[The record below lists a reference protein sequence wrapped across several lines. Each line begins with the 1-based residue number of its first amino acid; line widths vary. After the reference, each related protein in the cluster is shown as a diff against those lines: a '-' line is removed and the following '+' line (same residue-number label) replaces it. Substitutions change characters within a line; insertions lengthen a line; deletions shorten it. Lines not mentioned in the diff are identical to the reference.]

1 MKLTTAQVVA
11 KRDAASAAG
20 NWNLAEEY
28 EAELERRDAELE
40 ARADRERAGFDT
52 WDDPPCGTP
61 QAHQTGCC
69 TCPNGSD
76 EASQLWLGTTRCASS
91 AMRRRS

>member
-20 NWNLAEEY
+20 NWDLAEEY

-40 ARADRERAGFDT
+40 ARADRERADPT
-52 WDDPPCGTP
+52 WPET
-61 QAHQTGCC
+61 
-69 TCPNGSD
+69 D
-76 EASQLWLGTTRCASS
+76 EAGLP
-91 AMRRRS
+91 

>member
-20 NWNLAEEY
+20 NWDLAEKY

-40 ARADRERAGFDT
+40 ARADRERSGFDT
-52 WDDPPCGTP
+52 STWDHPARGTP
-61 QAHQTGCC
+61 QAHDTGCC
-69 TCPNGSD
+69 VCPNNTD
-76 EASQLWLGTTRCASS
+76 EASPS
-91 AMRRRS
+91 

>member
-20 NWNLAEEY
+20 NWDLAEKY

-52 WDDPPCGTP
+52 STRDD
-61 QAHQTGCC
+61 
-69 TCPNGSD
+69 
-76 EASQLWLGTTRCASS
+76 
-91 AMRRRS
+91 

>member
-20 NWNLAEEY
+20 NWDLAEKY

-40 ARADRERAGFDT
+40 ARADRDRADST

-61 QAHQTGCC
+61 QAHETGRCI
-69 TCPNGSD
+69 CPNASD
-76 EASQLWLGTTRCASS
+76 EAS
-91 AMRRRS
+91 RS

>member
-20 NWNLAEEY
+20 NWDLAEEY

-52 WDDPPCGTP
+52 STWDTPPVRNLAG
-61 QAHQTGCC
+61 AR
-69 TCPNGSD
+69 D
-76 EASQLWLGTTRCASS
+76 
-91 AMRRRS
+91 RRLHRPEQQ

>member
-20 NWNLAEEY
+20 HWDLAEKY

-40 ARADRERAGFDT
+40 AREDRERADST

-61 QAHQTGCC
+61 QAHDTGCC
-69 TCPNGSD
+69 NCPNGND
-76 EASQLWLGTTRCASS
+76 EAS
-91 AMRRRS
+91 RS